1 MLTYTCLWIISF
13 MGSLVAE
20 ILPKDRQ
27 YYNKDIKDTLFN
39 VLKDLLSSILPTL
52 ITAVLLD
59 MFGEK
64 FPDSV
69 YLLITFILGLLGKEL
84 TCYLSNYSSVSEMI
98 KTLYDKFGYHID
110 DTLESFEE
118 EDDNERTG

>member
-1 MLTYTCLWIISF
+1 

-98 KTLYDKFGYHID
+98 KTLYDKFGYYID